1 MKKIFAKNLSV
12 LGGEL
17 LAGNITTPTAGK
29 ITTFDVGNIT
39 SVNRDVCGKS
49 RVGNITKRV
58 QVAAIEMRRVEK
70 SFEEVM
76 EMKMSPAQKEVFIV
90 IDEWW
95 KKFGYS
101 PTIRDIAFVRGKMGL
116 GCTHKIVDR
125 LVKLGALKKVKGQ
138 GRSIRPVY
146 INFRTLE

>member
-1 MKKIFAKNLSV
+1 MEISPYETLAILP
-12 LGGEL
+12 
-17 LAGNITTPTAGK
+17 LAGNLASESS
-29 ITTFDVGNIT
+29 GNLANEQMKVEI
-39 SVNRDVCGKS
+39 
-49 RVGNITKRV
+49 
-58 QVAAIEMRRVEK
+58 APIEMRRVEK

-125 LVKLGALKKVKGQ
+125 LVKLGAIKKVKGQ

-146 INFRTLE
+146 INFRNLE